1 MGLLHGLDDDA
12 EGGIAINL
20 LPLVAQKYTKR
31 TALSA
36 YTESGVSD
44 PLCISPSVR
53 LLRVCEEKQCG
64 NLENIDALLGRYFK
78 SKRERTSIK
87 YYSLKI
93 HPREPHS

>member
-1 MGLLHGLDDDA
+1 MIKHVLSPYSRCNGIAMGLLNGLDDDA

-31 TALSA
+31 TALTA

-44 PLCISPSVR
+44 PVCISPCVR

-64 NLENIDALLGRYFK
+64 NLENIDALLGRF
-78 SKRERTSIK
+78 
-87 YYSLKI
+87 
-93 HPREPHS
+93 